1 MKRLFLLAGVL
12 MLIGGLSTM
21 NAEVIYVTENG
32 VGDGM
37 SWNSAAPLADALSWA
52 AKEMRFMWQK
62 VLIPVV
68 LR

>member
-37 SWNSAAPLADALSWA
+37 SWNSAAPLADDS
-52 AKEMRFMWQK
+52 FMGCE
-62 VLIPVV
+62 
-68 LR
+68 RR

>member
-32 VGDGM
+32 VGDGKIGRA
-37 SWNSAAPLADALSWA
+37 SCR
-52 AKEMRFMWQK
+52 ER
-62 VLIPVV
+62 V
-68 LR
+68 

>member
-1 MKRLFLLAGVL
+1 
-12 MLIGGLSTM
+12 M

-32 VGDGM
+32 VGDGGIV
-37 SWNSAAPLADALSWA
+37 PLLWRMLFHGLR
-52 AKEMRFMWQK
+52 KEMRFMWQK

>member
-37 SWNSAAPLADALSWA
+37 SWNSALLWRMLFHGLR
-52 AKEMRFMWQK
+52 KEMRFMWQK
-62 VLIPVV
+62 VLIPVA